1 MAYFD
6 FCFNVM
12 ENGKPLLFDIECMVE
27 VVHEKNAGLI
37 ASNVRI
43 NGVDCFQLGSS
54 RFCQS
59 LGAIALEYAQDDLD
73 REGALY
79 RKAAD
84 SFEEDRRDAR
94 EAWAEARAELYA
106 ERRM

>member
-106 ERRM
+106 EGRM